1 LEDKGQIDIAGLIII
16 ATMGILVLIFFII
29 FIVLLYQK
37 RMLSNKTQM
46 ISSEKEHQK
55 QLLDA
60 SLEIAEQERRKIA
73 ANLHDDIGITLNVVK
88 INLSRLKKNISSK
101 EIIDEIVSESNKMI
115 DGSIDT
121 VRTIYNDIIP
131 PTLIKLGFIKGIKE
145 ICRQINASG
154 AVNITLNPAQESLEL
169 EKNKELQ
176 LYRLI
181 KEVLNNTI
189 RHAKPQFIEI
199 NIELI
204 ENSLIVI
211 ILHDGM
217 GITTNEIRKLAE
229 KSTGIGLKSIFTRT
243 GLLNADISFSTG
255 AKGNPQVII
264 KCKV

>member
-1 LEDKGQIDIAGLIII
+1 
-16 ATMGILVLIFFII
+16 MGILFLIFFII

-37 RMLSNKTQM
+37 RMLANKTEM
-46 ISSEKEHQK
+46 INSEKNHQK

-88 INLSRLKKNISSK
+88 INLSRLKKNSDNK
-101 EIIDEIVSESNKMI
+101 EVIDEIVSESNQMI
-115 DGSIDT
+115 DGSIET

-131 PTLIKLGFIKGIKE
+131 PTLIKLGFVKGIRE
-145 ICRQINASG
+145 ICRQLNLSG
-154 AVNITLNPAQESLEL
+154 AVKVSLNAGWENLEL
-169 EKNKELQ
+169 EKNTELQ

-189 RHAKPQFIEI
+189 RHAKPRFIEI
-199 NIELI
+199 NIEFA
-204 ENSLIVI
+204 ENNLIVI

-217 GITTNEIRKLAE
+217 GITTKEIKKLAA
-229 KSTGIGLKSIFTRT
+229 KSMGIGLKSILTRT
-243 GLLNADISFSTG
+243 GLLNASIDFSVISKER
-255 AKGNPQVII
+255 AQVTI

>member
-1 LEDKGQIDIAGLIII
+1 
-16 ATMGILVLIFFII
+16 MLVLIFFII

-37 RMLSNKTQM
+37 RMLASQTAM
-46 ISSEKEHQK
+46 INSEKNHQK

-88 INLSRLKKNISSK
+88 INLGRLKKNLDNK
-101 EIIDEIVSESNKMI
+101 EVIDAIVAESNSMI

-131 PTLIKLGFIKGIKE
+131 PTLIKLGFVKGIKE
-145 ICRQINASG
+145 ICRQLNLSG
-154 AVNITLNPAQESLEL
+154 AAKVSLNSGWEDLEL
-169 EKNKELQ
+169 EKNRELQ

-181 KEVLNNTI
+181 KEVLNNTV

-199 NIELI
+199 NIEFI
-204 ENSLIVI
+204 ENNLIVI

-217 GITTNEIRKLAE
+217 AITTKEIKKLAA
-229 KSTGIGLKSIFTRT
+229 KSTGIGLKSILTRS
-243 GLLNADISFSTG
+243 GLLNADIDFSTTNDG
-255 AKGNPQVII
+255 KAQVTI
-264 KCKV
+264 KCSI